1 MCFEGDSNTKLGA
14 PFLAPFAR
22 SGDSRLR
29 VLGISNCENS
39 GTCAFNHS
47 TDLAEDSESSLAPP

>member
-22 SGDSRLR
+22 SGDLK
-29 VLGISNCENS
+29 VLDVGD
-39 GTCAFNHS
+39 F
-47 TDLAEDSESSLAPP
+47 